1 MRLVFFLA
9 QFTVYSCIIR
19 TTSEEFLLLLSSNSP
34 SLLYFTPCVLC
45 CVVCCATGDEKQ
57 VSKEAMAQQAA
68 EAHSAEIRS
77 LGDDIGAS
85 FTQSVSPSASHK
97 SLYIMLNCS

>member
-1 MRLVFFLA
+1 
-9 QFTVYSCIIR
+9 VY
-19 TTSEEFLLLLSSNSP
+19 
-34 SLLYFTPCVLC
+34 CVLC
-45 CVVCCATGDEKQ
+45 VVCYVTGDEKQ

-85 FTQSVSPSASHK
+85 VSQFVG
-97 SLYIMLNCS
+97 SLVTDPLYSMLY